1 MIIWAFLT
9 QTKKRPGKFDAKLSD
24 REKNALIADW
34 TPVSLTPSLSAS
46 EERTVSSGKVLTG
59 YTGRTMTTS
68 DGIEAIN
75 CGNFDFLG
83 MSIRGEVKEASRE
96 ALEVYGC
103 GSCGPRGFYGTIMPH
118 VTLEE
123 RFAEFMGQGQQ
134 SIMYSDGASTSS
146 STVAAFAKRGDLL
159 VVDEGCFE
167 GLLTG
172 ALLSRSNVRHF
183 KHNDM
188 DDLRRVLEEI
198 KAEDKKLG
206 RDALEQRR
214 FIVVEGIYRNY
225 GTVLDL
231 PRLVDL
237 KGEFGFRL
245 LVDESL
251 SFGTLGDRGQ
261 GVTDLYGLPGSVE
274 ITTISLE
281 NALGSV
287 GGVTVGDEEVTD
299 HQRLSGAGYVFSASA
314 CPFVSEAAVAGL
326 GIMEREGKSMMNT
339 LKKNLKV
346 MLKEVDGIKGLTRT
360 SDDRSPVIFLVLKKE
375 IECEEEKDILKAI
388 EEACM
393 EDGLAVVAT
402 GDHIGKHLLYKRV
415 RAGIRIT
422 VNVVMTEKDVK
433 GAGRILKEKV
443 RMFV

>member
-1 MIIWAFLT
+1 MVTERRRTPQPIFALLT
-9 QTKKRPGKFDAKLSD
+9 TLTLFPRSLQFDAKLSD

-251 SFGTLGDRGQ
+251 R
-261 GVTDLYGLPGSVE
+261 
-274 ITTISLE
+274 
-281 NALGSV
+281 
-287 GGVTVGDEEVTD
+287 
-299 HQRLSGAGYVFSASA
+299 
-314 CPFVSEAAVAGL
+314 
-326 GIMEREGKSMMNT
+326 
-339 LKKNLKV
+339 
-346 MLKEVDGIKGLTRT
+346 
-360 SDDRSPVIFLVLKKE
+360 
-375 IECEEEKDILKAI
+375 
-388 EEACM
+388 
-393 EDGLAVVAT
+393 
-402 GDHIGKHLLYKRV
+402 
-415 RAGIRIT
+415 
-422 VNVVMTEKDVK
+422 
-433 GAGRILKEKV
+433 
-443 RMFV
+443 